1 MTGNDKICIK
11 HNIFLEKENVRFRTI
26 HKRFFF
32 IFLNPSLNTVSTEVA
47 SVQWQVYKSV
57 GSDS

>member
-1 MTGNDKICIK
+1 MSVLEPYINDS
-11 HNIFLEKENVRFRTI
+11 
-26 HKRFFF
+26 FF